1 VAVAIETRTNS
12 VVTAAASAYQ
22 RMGQTV
28 VVREMPLQTIFP
40 ESDPIEVVVNDRV
53 DLLRSITYVADL
65 VADGQVT
72 VLVPTALTGD
82 AHSAYRDLSDSVRIQ
97 PWWTDD
103 MYSVQFG
110 RPEIP

>member
-1 VAVAIETRTNS
+1 MALAIDIQTS
-12 VVTAAASAYQ
+12 PAALAAASAYQ

-28 VVREMPLQTIFP
+28 VVRDLPLETLFP
-40 ESDPIEVVVNDRV
+40 ESDPTEVVVNDRS

-65 VADGQVT
+65 VADGAVT
-72 VLVPTALTGD
+72 ALVPAALMGD
-82 AHSAYRDLSDSVRIQ
+82 AHEAYRDLSDHVRIQ

-103 MYSVQFG
+103 TYSVQFG